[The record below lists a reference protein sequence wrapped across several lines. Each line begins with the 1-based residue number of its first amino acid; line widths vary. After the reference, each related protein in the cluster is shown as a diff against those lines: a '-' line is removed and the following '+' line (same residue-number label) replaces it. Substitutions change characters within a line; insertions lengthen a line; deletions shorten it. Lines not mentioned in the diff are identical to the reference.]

1 MRNFLIDYE
10 NVNSFGLAG
19 ISRLDAED
27 RVVLFYSQS
36 ANTLNFEILDE
47 IMQSPVRTE
56 KVNLN
61 QSGRNA
67 LDFQLVTY
75 LGYLI
80 AKQSADDFYIISRDM
95 GYVATQQ
102 FCKKMLGVKV
112 QIKPSIRDAL
122 ADKTSV
128 PVKKMTVSQPVML
141 QQPAPVEGKSG
152 NKKSFHL
159 GSAALGCG
167 GLLHIWQYPLHEPD
181 GKISYCRISRNHHRL
196 IL

>member
-1 MRNFLIDYE
+1 MRIFLIDYE

-80 AKQSADDFYIISRDM
+80 AKQRAMWRRSS
-95 GYVATQQ
+95 
-102 FCKKMLGVKV
+102 
-112 QIKPSIRDAL
+112 
-122 ADKTSV
+122 SV
-128 PVKKMTVSQPVML
+128 RRCW
-141 QQPAPVEGKSG
+141 G
-152 NKKSFHL
+152 
-159 GSAALGCG
+159 
-167 GLLHIWQYPLHEPD
+167 
-181 GKISYCRISRNHHRL
+181 
-196 IL
+196 